1 MLKTMSKIITVNLI
15 FSLVNQLN
23 LPPIQGRSTLMWITI
38 ETVDTD
44 TNLNIM
50 LVVVVPHTQQQM
62 WMMWQDL
69 TKMKSRHKF
78 RHMRNC
84 SENIRESRML
94 RTDMEVA
101 AAVIIKLMS
110 MYQIRTRQS
119 QSREMSS
126 TMHTT
131 SLQGLITDL
140 ISSQQMCKVAV
151 NQAHN
156 CLNPK
161 KKNQVPHRKK
171 KMTSLTST
179 SAALNHRNNKT
190 HPLKNRCHPSNH
202 LQ

>member
-1 MLKTMSKIITVNLI
+1 M
-15 FSLVNQLN
+15 
-23 LPPIQGRSTLMWITI
+23 R
-38 ETVDTD
+38 
-44 TNLNIM
+44 
-50 LVVVVPHTQQQM
+50 
-62 WMMWQDL
+62 
-69 TKMKSRHKF
+69 SRHKF

-84 SENIRESRML
+84 RENIRESRKS
-94 RTDMEVA
+94 RTDMEL
-101 AAVIIKLMS
+101 AAVITKLMS

-126 TMHTT
+126 IMHTT

-140 ISSQQMCKVAV
+140 ISSPLMFKLAV

-156 CLNPK
+156 NRNLK

-171 KMTSLTST
+171 KMMNLTST
-179 SAALNHRNNKT
+179 SAVLNHRNNKT